1 MAKAPAPETAD
12 ARILN
17 IAIEHIRRFG
27 LRKTTVVGI
36 AEEAQMSHANVYRH
50 FPSKQA
56 LIEAVTV
63 HWLKPLEAGLR
74 DIADGPDPAHDK
86 LERMIMALWRAYR
99 DQLEREPALF
109 ELFAEATRA
118 GRPLARRHRTLV
130 QGYIQRTLED
140 GAGGDTQAGGGHRR
154 ATTLIFDSLHRF
166 IHPLAVAGDR
176 ETPRAQMDARL
187 ERLSRVIFAALQR
200 GRV

>member
-1 MAKAPAPETAD
+1 MVKTSAPEPAD
-12 ARILN
+12 VRILR
-17 IAIEHIRRFG
+17 IAIDHIRRFG
-27 LRKTTVVGI
+27 LRRTTVVGV
-36 AEEAQMSHANVYRH
+36 AEEAGMSHANIYRH

-63 HWLKPLEAGLR
+63 HWLKPVESGLR
-74 DIADGPDPAHDK
+74 DIADGPDPAYDK

-99 DQLEREPALF
+99 DHLESEPALF
-109 ELFAEATRA
+109 ELFAEATRQ
-118 GRPLARRHRTLV
+118 GRPLARRHRALV
-130 QGYIQRTLED
+130 LTYVQRTVEEGVSGEALA
-140 GAGGDTQAGGGHRR
+140 AGDQRR

-176 ETPRAQMDARL
+176 ETPRSQMDGRL
-187 ERLSRVIFAALQR
+187 ERLSRVVFAALRR

>member
-130 QGYIQRTLED
+130 QGHP
-140 GAGGDTQAGGGHRR
+140 GWRR
-154 ATTLIFDSLHRF
+154 
-166 IHPLAVAGDR
+166 P
-176 ETPRAQMDARL
+176 
-187 ERLSRVIFAALQR
+187 
-200 GRV
+200 

>member
-1 MAKAPAPETAD
+1 MVKPSSPEPAD
-12 ARILN
+12 VRILN
-17 IAIEHIRRFG
+17 IAIDHIRRFG
-27 LRKTTVVGI
+27 LRRTTVVGV
-36 AEEAQMSHANVYRH
+36 AGEAGMSHANIYRH

-63 HWLKPLEAGLR
+63 HWLKPVEAGLR

-99 DQLEREPALF
+99 DKLESEPALF
-109 ELFAEATRA
+109 ELFAEATRQ

-130 QGYIQRTLED
+130 QAYIQRTVEEGLSGEAPAA
-140 GAGGDTQAGGGHRR
+140 AGQRR
-154 ATTLIFDSLHRF
+154 AVTLICDSLHRF

-176 ETPRAQMDARL
+176 ETPRSQMDDRL
-187 ERLSRVIFAALQR
+187 ERLSRIVFAALRR